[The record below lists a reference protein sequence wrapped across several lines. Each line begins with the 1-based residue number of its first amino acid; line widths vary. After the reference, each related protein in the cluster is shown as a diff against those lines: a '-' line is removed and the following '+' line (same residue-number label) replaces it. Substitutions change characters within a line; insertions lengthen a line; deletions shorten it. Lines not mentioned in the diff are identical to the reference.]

1 MAAYSG
7 DSSEEAKAQLQKL
20 KVSLD
25 ESNEDLKDTIYDKYI
40 TDQENILDNLL
51 DEYKEFVEK
60 HLKDFNALLKQGI
73 ENGKA
78 GVGYL
83 QFIAKNNGYKIE
95 NKDVI
100 KEGDSKTNVNNAAT
114 NRENDVNNNT
124 NKNNSNTGT
133 VSGGAYSS
141 TTKTN
146 VISYDDYASNKGAAP
161 MKQYYK
167 QKVTK
172 WIDQHVVKSKKKW
185 KDYSYINKKIWDTH
199 SHKGTSAGS
208 GVVLSTKD
216 LQSLSQWLTDGKSN
230 YKEGGALANELK
242 YLGIKGFARGG
253 IVSIKSLDKQVKANG
268 DDGLVSVKNGE
279 GILTPVQTEAFM
291 KLVKNMDAIKSPK
304 ITLPDL
310 KKMSSETNVN
320 YGGVT
325 FNFELENVTN
335 AEEFIRELQT
345 NKKLQK
351 SIQSVSIDRLNG
363 GGRLSVNGIK

>member
-1 MAAYSG
+1 MAAYRG

-60 HLKDFNALLKQGI
+60 HLKDFNALLKEGI

-83 QFIAKNNGYKIE
+83 QFIAENNGYKIE

-100 KEGDSKTNVNNAAT
+100 KEGDSKTNINNAAT

-124 NKNNSNTGT
+124 NKN
-133 VSGGAYSS
+133 SGGSS
-141 TTKTN
+141 VPVNSTPTRTN
-146 VISYDDYASNKGAAP
+146 MSKYDDYASNKGAAP
-161 MKQYYK
+161 MKEYYK
-167 QKVTK
+167 QQVL
-172 WIDQHVVKSKKKW
+172 D
-185 KDYSYINKKIWDTH
+185 YINKHVVFPDKKYSKYSYVNQKIADAH
-199 SHKGTSAGS
+199 LIRKGKNKAGK
-208 GVVLSTKD
+208 VLKTAD
-216 LQSLSQWLTDGKSN
+216 LEYLSQWLTGGKSN
-230 YKEGGALANELK
+230 YKKGGALANELK

-253 IVSIKSLDKQVKANG
+253 IVSIKNLDKQVKANG

-304 ITLPDL
+304 IALPDL